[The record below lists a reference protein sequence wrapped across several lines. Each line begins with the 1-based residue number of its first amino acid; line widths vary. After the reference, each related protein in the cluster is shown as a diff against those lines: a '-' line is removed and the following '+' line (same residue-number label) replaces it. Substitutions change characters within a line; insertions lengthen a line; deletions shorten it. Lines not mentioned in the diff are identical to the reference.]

1 MSEIERLNKQFG
13 FSNNK
18 STVLFEKGEGD
29 IPVIK
34 IENELA
40 TARISLQGAHVL
52 SWIPKNEKEV
62 VWLSEDAAFSKGKSL
77 RGGIPICWPWFGAHE
92 NNSGFPAH
100 GFARTVFWKVLSTQQ
115 LESGETKIG
124 FELCVNSCD
133 KKTKKMC
140 AEGIQAEYT
149 LTIGANLKLELIT
162 HNNSKDFFVL
172 SEALHTYFNVE
183 NIKEVSLMGLDE
195 TFYLDKPDNFQ
206 RKKQQGN
213 VEINAEVDRVYLQ
226 TINDVVI
233 TGKERNIIISKTG
246 SNSTVVWNPWEQVAE
261 KMGDLG
267 KNGYLKMLCVE
278 SANAADDV
286 VTILP
291 GESHSMQVIYKI
303 ESDV

>member
-1 MSEIERLNKQFG
+1 MGEIERLNKQFG

-40 TARISLQGAHVL
+40 TACISLQGAHVL

-92 NNSGFPAH
+92 NNANFPAH
-100 GFARTVFWKVLSTQQ
+100 GFARTVFWNVLATRS
-115 LESGETKIG
+115 LESGETQIK
-124 FELCVNSCD
+124 FELRVECCSENIR
-133 KKTKKMC
+133 KMC
-140 AEGIQAEYT
+140 PDTIVAEYA
-149 LTIGANLKLELIT
+149 LIIGASLTLELTT
-162 HNNSKDFFVL
+162 HNNGAETFVL

-183 NIKEVSLMGLDE
+183 NVKEVSVTGLDKV
-195 TFYLDKPDNFQ
+195 FYLDKPDAFK
-206 RKKQQGN
+206 RKQQQGDIK
-213 VEINAEVDRVYLQ
+213 INTEVDRVYLH
-226 TINDVVI
+226 TTDDV
-233 TGKERNIIISKTG
+233 IIKNKNRKIMISTTG
-246 SNSTVVWNPWEQVAE
+246 SLSTVVWNPWKQVAE

-267 KNGYLKMLCVE
+267 EDGYLKMLCVE

-291 GESHSMQVIYKI
+291 GESHNMTVTYNI
-303 ESDV
+303 ESDK